1 VVGGK
6 NTLHFGTISAHFSVC
21 ALVRYERMFVAV
33 DGTVDQVRERR
44 REARR
49 CELRSLGAQEA
60 RIKQRVTQIV
70 READDD
76 GDWRAAGCSSSAQWL
91 AQVCSSDH
99 RTAARITRTSSAL
112 RNLPALDQA
121 LSTGAL
127 TLDQVAAAAEF
138 ATPESDA
145 ELARVAVGKAPSA
158 IALAARALVP
168 PALQDDAELYERRA
182 LSMSWTRG
190 RRELSFSGRLPLE
203 QGVVFEQAIW
213 SIAKSQRA
221 LDKQAGTILDWPQS
235 AADALV
241 TLAQRGADGGV
252 KRSPTTL
259 IVHIS
264 DDEPA
269 LLEGA
274 GPLSPETAERLVCDA
289 RRLAIKRSGR
299 DLVHSRVGRCAS
311 YAQQRALHKRST
323 HCQYPGCTAAR
334 ELEAHHLIPVER
346 GGKTE
351 LDNLILLCPRHHKL
365 LHDHHIHANGT
376 SEQPAFADEAG
387 RAITA
392 NRPHAPPI

>member
-1 VVGGK
+1 MFA
-6 NTLHFGTISAHFSVC
+6 TL
-21 ALVRYERMFVAV
+21 E
-33 DGTVDQVRERR
+33 GTVDQERERR

-49 CELRSLGAQEA
+49 RELRSLCAQEA

-76 GDWRAAGCSSSAQWL
+76 GDWSAAGCSSSAQWL

-99 RTAARITRTSSAL
+99 RTAVRITRTSSAL
-112 RNLPALDQA
+112 RSLPALDHA

-138 ATPESDA
+138 ATPGTDA

-158 IALAARALVP
+158 IALAARTLAP
-168 PALQDDAELYERRA
+168 PAVEDDQELYERRA

-190 RRELSFSGRLPLE
+190 RRELAFSGRLPLE
-203 QGVVFEQAIW
+203 QGAVFEQAIW
-213 SIAKSQRA
+213 SIAKTQRA
-221 LDKQAGTILDWPQS
+221 ADKQAGTILEWQQS
-235 AADALV
+235 AADALL
-241 TLAQRGADGGV
+241 TLTRYGNDADGGV
-252 KRSPTTL
+252 KRSHTTL
-259 IVHIS
+259 IVHVS
-264 DDEPA
+264 EDGPA

-274 GPLSPETAERLVCDA
+274 GPLSPETAERLTCDA
-289 RRLAIKRSGR
+289 RRLHIKPSGR

-311 YAQQRALHKRST
+311 YAQQRALHKRSP

-334 ELEAHHLIPVER
+334 ELEAHHLVPVEH

-365 LHDHHIHANGT
+365 LHDHSIHTSGS

-387 RAITA
+387 RAITT
-392 NRPHAPPI
+392 NQPHAPPR

>member
-1 VVGGK
+1 
-6 NTLHFGTISAHFSVC
+6 
-21 ALVRYERMFVAV
+21 V

-168 PALQDDAELYERRA
+168 PALQDDGELYERRA

-264 DDEPA
+264 DDQPA